1 MRLILALLLV
11 TPLARLAAA
20 EAESIDIQVRA
31 VFAELRALK
40 SMKSGER
47 YTLPA
52 GGKSLTGD
60 GDDFLRRRTANE
72 IAESGL
78 SCGCGDY
85 ALLFIE
91 RIKPRGFDALLID
104 SAAMTLHS
112 LLNKFDGHV
121 VVAIRPG
128 DAPKAPWWLVDSTA
142 LNVISRDWSPD
153 SKSFTTSSSAVYWIG
168 YCGPV
173 ERYVVHTPDEL
184 KQFYADTLAKVP
196 AEFFNGTLYRLTFTV
211 DKSLVDAKGSYLN
224 PRVTNL
230 QREQDEI
237 FAKYGIK
244 PAREIPILLTRGGDD
259 TSGYLT
265 YTATSGWVS
274 RVGLKSA
281 CSPSFLS
288 FFDQKIRS
296 QEQSAKR

>member
-1 MRLILALLLV
+1 MRLILALLLA

-20 EAESIDIQVRA
+20 ETEAIDSQVRA
-31 VFAELRALK
+31 LFAELRALK

-60 GDDFLRRRTANE
+60 GDDFLRRRTASE

-104 SAAMTLHS
+104 SAAITLHS
-112 LLNKFDGHV
+112 LVNKFDGHV
-121 VVAIRPG
+121 VVAIRRSE
-128 DAPKAPWWLVDSTA
+128 APKSAWWLVDSTA
-142 LNVISRDWSPD
+142 RDVISRDWSPA
-153 SKSFTTSSSAVYWIG
+153 SESFMSSSGAVYWIG

-173 ERYVVHTPDEL
+173 ERYAVHTPDEL

-196 AEFFNGTLYRLTFTV
+196 AEFFNRTLYRFTFTV
-211 DKSLVDAKGSYLN
+211 DKSLVDEKGGYLN
-224 PRVTNL
+224 PRITRL
-230 QREQDEI
+230 QREQDEL
-237 FAKYGIK
+237 FAQYGIK
-244 PAREIPILLTRGGDD
+244 PAGRFRFCSRGA
-259 TSGYLT
+259 
-265 YTATSGWVS
+265 AT
-274 RVGLKSA
+274 
-281 CSPSFLS
+281 
-288 FFDQKIRS
+288 IRR
-296 QEQSAKR
+296 AT